1 MTAPAPRRYPLPD
14 WDRHG
19 VAEPYLLEL
28 RSRAE
33 HGAFHANEVDQ
44 VISAMVAELRAT
56 YETQDADRALQ
67 GLERVLAN
75 IDRIARERQQASDSV
90 APEYAALA
98 NERLLGPA
106 GQAALEKGLALGR
119 EALRPE
125 TLKRYGATAATV
137 AGKVSA
143 KAWDGA
149 KQYAATQ
156 AEKAKQAEVQR
167 TARAEVQR
175 RELAERQ
182 AAHKAQPIRYVSLRK
197 SVFPTWLG
205 LVALSWLALIWTAI
219 LLVPFGVGIALLAS
233 LMASF
238 VMLPTWATVFG
249 FAGMGMSR
257 SATLRE
263 MGFQDLA
270 EGDPLRATAAHYCS
284 HLGIPVPQLGSIG
297 VFNAFAMGP
306 HARDATVA
314 MGAPLRDTLTPAEV
328 NAVLAHE
335 LGHVVSGDMRKMMLM
350 RTFQNATVWFMAFNG
365 AKQFLRWV
373 TNWAA
378 ELMILGFSRK
388 REYWADAIGASL
400 AGKDAMIGALRK
412 LDAAPPLTSAENTHA
427 RFMMRGRAS
436 GLLNTHPSITDRV
449 EALERETV
457 LNRLP
462 RR

>member
-14 WDRHG
+14 WDRRG

-28 RSRAE
+28 RRRAE
-33 HGAFHANEVDQ
+33 HGAFHADDVDQ

-56 YETQDADRALQ
+56 YETQDVDRALQ

-75 IDRIARERQQASDSV
+75 IDQIARERQNTGHGVS
-90 APEYAALA
+90 PEYAALA
-98 NERLLGPA
+98 NEPLLGPA
-106 GQAALEKGLALGR
+106 GQAALDKGLALGR
-119 EALRPE
+119 EALKPE
-125 TLKRYGATAATV
+125 TLKRYGATAATTAV
-137 AGKVSA
+137 NVSA

-149 KQYAATQ
+149 KQYAATR
-156 AEKAKQAEVQR
+156 AEKAKLAEAER
-167 TARAEVQR
+167 AARAQVQR
-175 RELAERQ
+175 REYAERQ
-182 AAHKAQPIRYVSLRK
+182 AAHNAQPIRYASLQK

-238 VMLPTWATVFG
+238 VMLPTWATLFG

-257 SATLRE
+257 SATLRQ
-263 MGFQDLA
+263 MGFQDLS
-270 EGDPLRATAAHYCS
+270 ETDPLRTTAAHYCA

-297 VFNAFAMGP
+297 VFNAFAMGS
-306 HARDATVA
+306 HAQDATVA
-314 MGAPLRDTLTPAEV
+314 MGSPLRETLTTAEV

-335 LGHVVSGDMRKMMLM
+335 LGHVISGDMRKMMLM

-400 AGKDAMIGALRK
+400 AGKEAMIGALRK
-412 LDAAPPLTSAENTHA
+412 LDSAPPLTSAENTHA

-436 GLLNTHPSITDRV
+436 GLLNTHPSIADRID
-449 EALERETV
+449 ALERETF